1 MNRRDFIKSLI
12 ILPFLPD
19 PIALLDYSKFTAAKV
34 KYQGNW
40 DLRSNALRKVM
51 YEVNRR
57 TSISC
62 SSEPATVEPESTS
75 IFNYPF
81 LTISG
86 DRPLPDFSSIS
97 IARLKRFISKGGFI
111 FIDSSQE
118 EGDSFYRSVQRLTG
132 LIIPNSE
139 FVTLDQNHVIYKSFY
154 MLTRAYG
161 RLSRK
166 EFFDGIIYENRVA
179 ILFSHNDLLG
189 ALQKDELG
197 NYTYSLTDETTR
209 RELCIRTAVNIVMYS
224 LCVDYKDDQVHH
236 PFFKE
241 KIRR

>member
-12 ILPFLPD
+12 ALPAGLEIFS
-19 PIALLDYSKFTAAKV
+19 LLDYSKFTAARLQ
-34 KYQGNW
+34 YEGNW
-40 DLRSNALRKVM
+40 DLRQNALRRIM
-51 YEVNRR
+51 YEVGRR

-62 SSEPATVEPESTS
+62 AAEPATVRPDDTA

-81 LTISG
+81 LCISG
-86 DRPLPDFSSIS
+86 NKALPDFSNIS
-97 IARLKRFISKGGFI
+97 IARLKRFINKGGFI
-111 FIDSSQE
+111 FIDSSE
-118 EGDSFYRSVQRLTG
+118 ENGEGFYKSVVRLAG
-132 LIIPNSE
+132 QILPASE
-139 FVTLDQNHVIYKSFY
+139 FSVIKEENVIYKTFY

-161 RLSRK
+161 RLNRQDLF
-166 EFFDGIIYENRVA
+166 EGIIYESRVA

-189 ALQKDELG
+189 ALEKDELG
-197 NYTYSLTDETTR
+197 NYKFPIPGEDTR

>member
-34 KYQGNW
+34 KYSGNW
-40 DLRSNALRKVM
+40 DTRNNALRKIM

-62 SSEPATVEPESTS
+62 SSEPATVEPESTT

-81 LTISG
+81 LSISG
-86 DRPLPDFSSIS
+86 DKSLPDFPAIS
-97 IARLKRFISKGGFI
+97 IARLKRFINKGGFI
-111 FIDSSQE
+111 FIDSSE
-118 EGDSFYRSVQRLTG
+118 ENTDTFYKSVQKLVDSI
-132 LIIPNSE
+132 LPNSE
-139 FVTLDQNHVIYKSFY
+139 FVTLDSNHVIYKTFY
-154 MLTRAYG
+154 MLNKAYG
-161 RLSRK
+161 RLSK
-166 EFFDGIIYENRVA
+166 KDFFEGIIYENRVA

-197 NYTYSLTDETTR
+197 NYRYSIPDEGTR